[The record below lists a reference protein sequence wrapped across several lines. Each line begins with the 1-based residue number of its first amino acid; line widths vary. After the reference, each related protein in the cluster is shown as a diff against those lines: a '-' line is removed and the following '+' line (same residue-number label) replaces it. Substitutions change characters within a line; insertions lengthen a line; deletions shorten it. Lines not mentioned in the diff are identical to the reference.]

1 MSLRT
6 RLVLALLTSPAAA
19 AVDLLVL
26 YVLVYRAQETGTK
39 VSLHVSTVI
48 ALIFALSAALYAWRA
63 RRAETNRVDHFL
75 ATLGAV
81 LGAFFALLIV
91 AFEVPASMLSPEH

>member
-6 RLVLALLTSPAAA
+6 RLVLALLAAPAAA
-19 AVDLLVL
+19 AIDLLVL
-26 YVLVYRAQETGTK
+26 YVLVYRARQTGTNL
-39 VSLHVSTVI
+39 SLHLTTVV
-48 ALIFALSAALYAWRA
+48 ALLVAVAATFYAWRA
-63 RRAETNRVDHFL
+63 RGLETNRVDGFL

-91 AFEVPASMLSPEH
+91 AFEIPVSLLSPEH